1 MNRIKVAVIDSGVNL
16 HDTVLHK
23 RNIEAIKIENRICQS
38 WEADSNGHGT
48 DVVKII
54 SGQTEAAA
62 ILSIQILNHCNK
74 GSIDDLCEAIQY
86 CVRKG
91 VDVINLSLG
100 MNMKCAEQI
109 KRLKQCCD
117 FAVESGVVLISSN
130 HNHDHSELDSYPFA
144 FSNIIGV
151 QCSAGLGTTIKVDR
165 EQNNIVFNGSIVSVP
180 DNERV
185 ILRKGNSFITPM
197 VTGLWCE
204 YRKEQAGD
212 FFSYLEQIQEISTKI
227 FFNKNDEQSYEQF
240 SSKKVGYFYL
250 KKSSNDMNVINQL
263 KRYATVLPLSINE
276 KIDFFEICK
285 IDFLFFGE
293 ISKGEYNNCL
303 VNVLDLTETAAAHGV
318 NIVMMVPFMSI
329 SQRLKFFGK
338 YNVSVQSIYF

>member
-1 MNRIKVAVIDSGVNL
+1 MLNRIKVAVIDSGVNL

-165 EQNNIVFNGSIVSVP
+165 EQNNIVLMGSIVSVP

-212 FFSYLEQIQEISTKI
+212 FFHIWNKYRRFQPKSSLTKMMSKAT
-227 FFNKNDEQSYEQF
+227 N
-240 SSKKVGYFYL
+240 SSAQKSGLLLFE
-250 KKSSNDMNVINQL
+250 KSSNDMNVINQL

-276 KIDFFEICK
+276 KIDFLRYVK
-285 IDFLFFGE
+285 
-293 ISKGEYNNCL
+293 
-303 VNVLDLTETAAAHGV
+303 
-318 NIVMMVPFMSI
+318 
-329 SQRLKFFGK
+329 
-338 YNVSVQSIYF
+338 